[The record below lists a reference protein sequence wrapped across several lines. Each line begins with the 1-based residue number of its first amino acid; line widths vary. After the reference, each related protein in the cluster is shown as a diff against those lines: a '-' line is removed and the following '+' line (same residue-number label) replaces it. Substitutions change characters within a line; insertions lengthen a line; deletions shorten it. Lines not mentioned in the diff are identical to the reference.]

1 MPAKLTG
8 AEALDAALAAVEA
21 DATDKTVALAAA
33 TLVLNTARP
42 AAHSTRVR
50 ATGRATA
57 SGRRGVVRFGSAATP
72 WAAPSHFGHGSAGRP
87 RAQGGWITGN
97 MFLFQASDKRREE
110 VYDLYVRRTT
120 EAIRAN
126 GLA

>member
-8 AEALDAALAAVEA
+8 AEALDAALAAVED
-21 DATDKTVALAAA
+21 DATDRNVALAAA
-33 TLVLNTARP
+33 QLVLSTARP
-42 AAHSTRVR
+42 AARSTRVR
-50 ATGRATA
+50 ATGRAKAT
-57 SGRRGVVRFGSAATP
+57 GRRGIVMFGSAATP
-72 WAAPSHFGHGSAGRP
+72 WTAPSHFGHGAPGRP

-97 MFLFQASDKRREE
+97 MFLFAASDKRRED
-110 VYDLYVRRTT
+110 VFDLYARRTT